1 MLSSQGCR
9 GLQAQCFGLVL
20 VLMQG
25 WRRSHEVLYS
35 VLLLWMAADCASHLS
50 HMYSLL
56 CLLIVLLGRSFVR
69 YKFVTYFLNYFF
81 NICY

>member
-9 GLQAQCFGLVL
+9 CLQAQCFGLVL

-25 WRRSHEVLYS
+25 WRRSHKVLYS

-50 HMYSLL
+50 HVCSLL
-56 CLLIVLLGRSFVR
+56 CLLIVLLGLLCVIN
-69 YKFVTYFLNYFF
+69 FLLTFF
-81 NICY
+81 STCY